1 MIRCASTATFGLRR
15 PALGSPVVQL
25 HQSRSLPRHHPH
37 PQNKASKRGREGR
50 GGMEGAY
57 EERETGEDSR
67 GSKDACR
74 RAHTSSPSRRPEP
87 ASGTDRPTAPL
98 QPSPAPPGPPGRP
111 SKKPRCSAAARAG
124 YSPAGLR
131 HANASD
137 PAASS
142 ARGTGWVGC
151 GDGGCARRA
160 EARPPGQAAQQPQL
174 HPAGVCLCLCI
185 CPSAGFLPALAFAL
199 PLLAGGTPLP
209 VNPSGAVETARMTAN
224 SGRLGWALTGR
235 LGAQA
240 GHDITPNVAAR
251 PGLHASSGFRGLGSS
266 GPGPRRPSLDAL
278 YTLPLRQPASSGRA
292 DKSLRSARNMK

>member
-1 MIRCASTATFGLRR
+1 
-15 PALGSPVVQL
+15 
-25 HQSRSLPRHHPH
+25 
-37 PQNKASKRGREGR
+37 
-50 GGMEGAY
+50 MEGAY

-111 SKKPRCSAAARAG
+111 SKKPRCSRKRWFLSGWPAAA
-124 YSPAGLR
+124 
-131 HANASD
+131 
-137 PAASS
+137 
-142 ARGTGWVGC
+142 
-151 GDGGCARRA
+151 
-160 EARPPGQAAQQPQL
+160 ARPPGQAAQQPQL